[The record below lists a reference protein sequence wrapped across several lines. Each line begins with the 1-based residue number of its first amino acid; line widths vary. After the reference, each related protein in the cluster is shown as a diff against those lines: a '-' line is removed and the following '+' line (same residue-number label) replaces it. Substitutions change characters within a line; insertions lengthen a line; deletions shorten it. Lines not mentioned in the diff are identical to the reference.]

1 MSSAP
6 VPAIPANIKAA
17 RLAVSL
23 IFLLNGILFASWVSR
38 LPLIQTTRGLDHNQ
52 LGLGLLGLSFGA
64 LISMPTTGWL
74 CAKYGSRIICIITGV
89 GYAVMLPFLAGTPD
103 GAPFFLSLFLFGI
116 VHGAIDVG
124 MNLQAVEVEKAYER
138 PIMSSFHALFSGG
151 GLIGSMLGG
160 GFASLEITPF
170 HHFSTV
176 SALLLFM
183 VLFFS
188 FPNLLRQTIAP
199 ISSETSPQSFTAAP
213 LRNRLT
219 LQLVLIGMV
228 TFACMLSEG
237 AMADWTAI
245 YMREFTAAPEALAA
259 ISYAAFSV
267 TMMIG
272 RLSGDHLILRYGAV
286 KMVRYGGWLATAGMI
301 TALVFPYPIV
311 TLLGFAAVG
320 AGLCTVVPITFSAAG
335 RLPGINASFA
345 LSTIT
350 TIGYTG
356 FLIGPPA
363 IGFLAHGSNLR
374 LALIAV
380 ALSCAIVALLAGSLQ
395 LPPQRKAT
403 HAE

>member
-1 MSSAP
+1 MSPAP
-6 VPAIPANIKAA
+6 ASAIPANIKAA

-23 IFLLNGILFASWVSR
+23 LFLLNGILFASWVSR
-38 LPLIQTTRGLDHNQ
+38 LPLIQETRGLDHNQ

-74 CAKYGSRIICIITGV
+74 CSRYDSRIICIITGV

-124 MNLQAVEVEKAYER
+124 MNLQAVEVEKVYGR

-160 GFASLEITPF
+160 GFASLKITPF
-170 HHFSTV
+170 HHFITI
-176 SALLLFM
+176 SALLLLM

-188 FPNLLRQTIAP
+188 FPNLLRQAIAP
-199 ISSETSPQSFTAAP
+199 ATSSADTLASSPS
-213 LRNRLT
+213 RNRLT
-219 LQLVLIGMV
+219 LQLALIGLV

-245 YMREFTAAPEALAA
+245 YMREFSAAPEALAA

-286 KMVRYGGWLATAGMI
+286 RMVRYGGWLATAGMI
-301 TALVFPYPIV
+301 TALVFPYPII

-335 RLPGINASFA
+335 RIPGINASFA

-363 IGFLAHGSNLR
+363 IGFIAHGSNLR
-374 LALIAV
+374 LALITV
-380 ALSCAIVALLAGSLQ
+380 ALSCTIVALLASSLHF
-395 LPPQRKAT
+395 PPQRKT
-403 HAE
+403 DHTV